1 MKINPAVETHNPH
14 PEGLGDF
21 LNPSQRVVD
30 VLPRRLSRMIF
41 DRIFLEI
48 M

>member
-1 MKINPAVETHNPH
+1 MKINLAAQTHNPH

-21 LNPSQRVVD
+21 LNPSKRVVG
-30 VLPRRLSRMIF
+30 VLPSRLSRMIF
-41 DRIFLEI
+41 DRIFLAI